1 MDDGLQFTEE
11 GELNRYLF
19 YSDLN
24 EINFIVED
32 KDKEYEYE
40 TIFKR
45 LFKGKYKIASIIAAN
60 GKPGVK

>member
-32 KDKEYEYE
+32 KDK
-40 TIFKR
+40 
-45 LFKGKYKIASIIAAN
+45 
-60 GKPGVK
+60 